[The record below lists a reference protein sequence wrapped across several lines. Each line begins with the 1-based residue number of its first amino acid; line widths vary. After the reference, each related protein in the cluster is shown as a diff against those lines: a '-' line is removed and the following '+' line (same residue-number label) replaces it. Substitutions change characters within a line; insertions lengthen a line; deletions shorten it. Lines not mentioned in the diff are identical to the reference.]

1 MTKKE
6 IVETLERLADEIEK
20 GSKMFVYINNVM
32 LTNNFSSGLK
42 EKVRF
47 EVKKPCVDDSQY
59 WVFLYAGYSVV
70 TVIMGDNIEK
80 ITIEVRE

>member
-6 IVETLERLADEIEK
+6 IVETLERLADEIGK

-32 LTNNFSSGLK
+32 LTNNFSLALE
-42 EKVRF
+42 EKVRL
-47 EVKKPCVDDSQY
+47 EVKKPCVNDSQY
-59 WVFLYAGYSVV
+59 WVFLYAGCSVV
-70 TVIMGDNIEK
+70 TAIMEDNIEK

>member
-20 GSKMFVYINNVM
+20 GSKLYVFVNDVM
-32 LTNNFSSGLK
+32 LTNNFAKSLNIDA
-42 EKVRF
+42 RF

-59 WVFLYAGYSVV
+59 WLFLYSGCAIVSA
-70 TVIMGDNIEK
+70 IMGDNIKK

>member
-20 GSKMFVYINNVM
+20 GSEMFVCINNVM

-59 WVFLYAGYSVV
+59 WLFLYAGYSVV
-70 TVIMGDNIEK
+70 TAIMGDNIEK